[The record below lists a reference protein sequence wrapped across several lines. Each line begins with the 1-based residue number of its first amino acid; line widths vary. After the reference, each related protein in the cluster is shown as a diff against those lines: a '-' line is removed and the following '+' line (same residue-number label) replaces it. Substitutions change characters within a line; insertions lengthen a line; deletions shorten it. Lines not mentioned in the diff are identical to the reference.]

1 MALSEL
7 CGLYYTPVIRFLEAE
22 GRPEDLARELAQE
35 FFARVLAGN
44 GFDQADP
51 AAGKFRSYLWG
62 ALKHFLMDRR
72 KSERR
77 LKRGGGHLPASL
89 DALENPENGEEG
101 MQVAEVRNLVPDAA
115 FDRDWALVIIRRA
128 LEALENAWR
137 DAGKPEQFQALKPWL
152 LGDAAGETQAQVAS
166 RLGMA
171 EGALKVSVH
180 RLRRHLRE
188 SVRLE
193 IAHTLRD
200 SAQVDEELR
209 SLMEALRV

>member
-35 FFARVLAGN
+35 FFALVLAGN